1 MLTFLAKLLSAL
13 NSEASPGQVAFA
25 FALGMIVGFT
35 PFWSFLNLFVLLIA
49 LMVRINF
56 SAFIFGVMVFS
67 LLGYALDPVS
77 IHIGETLLL
86 NPDLRDTWTSLY
98 QNEWLRISA
107 FNNTLTLG
115 GLLLAL
121 VALIPVTVISRL
133 LVIQYRHRFMAWMN
147 KLKVVQMLKAS
158 KFYALYNTFAG

>member
-25 FALGMIVGFT
+25 FALAMIVGFT
-35 PFWSFLNLFVLLIA
+35 PFWSFINLFVLLIA

-67 LLGYALDPVS
+67 LVGYAVDPLS
-77 IHIGETLLL
+77 IRIGEALLL
-86 NPDLRDTWTSLY
+86 NPDLKDTWTSMY
-98 QNEWLRISA
+98 QNDWLRISA
-107 FNNTLTLG
+107 YNNTLTLG
-115 GLLLAL
+115 GLIIAL
-121 VALIPVTVISRL
+121 IALIPVTIASRM

-147 KLKVVQMLKAS
+147 KLKIVQMLKAS
-158 KFYALYNTFAG
+158 KFYHLYNTFAG